1 MHQTQPLSETTHL
14 AIELGAD
21 NQMPVIWHQ
30 TERKQF
36 QLLAIKLFGDDTLE
50 SIKSCI
56 LVKDRSLLVGP
67 VVHVV
72 LDIAS
77 VPFT

>member
-1 MHQTQPLSETTHL
+1 
-14 AIELGAD
+14 
-21 NQMPVIWHQ
+21 MPVIWRQ
-30 TERKQF
+30 TERKQL
-36 QLLAIKLFGDDTLE
+36 QLLAIKLFGDDALE
-50 SIKSCI
+50 SFKSCI

-77 VPFT
+77 VPFA